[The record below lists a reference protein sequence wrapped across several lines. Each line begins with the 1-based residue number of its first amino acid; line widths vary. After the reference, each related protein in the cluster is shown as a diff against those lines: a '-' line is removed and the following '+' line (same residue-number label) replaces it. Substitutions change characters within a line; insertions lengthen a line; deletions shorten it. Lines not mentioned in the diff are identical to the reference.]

1 MAKKQR
7 CYIYTRVST
16 ELQIDGY
23 SLEAQKERLRSEA
36 KHRKMQVCGEYSDE
50 GKSGKNI
57 AGRPEF
63 KKMLSDIK
71 SGKDDIDYVLV
82 FKLSRFG
89 RNAADT
95 LNSLQF
101 MEDYG
106 VNLLCVEDGIDSAGA
121 AGKLIISV
129 LASVAEIERSNIS
142 EQTMAGRQQ
151 KARDGLWNGGFAP
164 YGYKLVSVE
173 GQKSKMLVI
182 NEDEAEL
189 IKLIYEKYLSGMGV
203 NAVAKWLNDNGYR
216 KTVRQNGTVPLISDH
231 FVKGVLDNPVYA
243 GKIAYGRRRNEKV
256 AGTRNEFHVVKQD
269 KDSYKL
275 YPGKHE
281 PIIDEETWYKVQVKR
296 MKNAF
301 KREKTHS
308 LLHEHVLSGIIKCPV
323 CGAPMYGV
331 VNRKKKKGSEEFY
344 TDMWYYICK
353 NRKMV
358 SGHPCDYKKHIRQDE
373 INVEVIQMIK
383 YVFGGENSM
392 KDNALSKVGTDDS
405 LKELEAEKTRLA
417 DERAKLNTKKAKQ
430 LRRINELDIDDD
442 LYDDLMKSYRA
453 YLGEINDQLAS
464 IENLL
469 YQNELAIE
477 NAQGENLSTEVYKR
491 LIDATIENIDDVSD
505 ADKKV
510 LMNALLEKVE
520 IFKEKQKDGRW
531 VKSVQFK
538 IPLNIDGK
546 LVDTM
551 FFDDDEDTEN
561 SLSNEKHVETVVLL
575 SHKKPDGHI
584 NVKVE
589 FGEGEGK
596 VPLDNIAKRAEEY
609 KPKERVT
616 YKMIKE
622 YIEAKY
628 GFKVHTAYIAEV
640 KRDLGLPMYDA
651 PNAVEELKQPRKHPT
666 PEKVE
671 AIKDA
676 LRYFAVI

>member
-57 AGRPEF
+57 AGRPKF

-121 AGKLIISV
+121 ASKLIISV

-142 EQTMAGRQQ
+142 EQTMAGRRQ

-164 YGYKLVSVE
+164 YGYKLVAVE

-182 NEDEAEL
+182 NEDEAKL

-331 VNRKKKKGSEEFY
+331 VNRKKKKGSDEFY

-373 INVEVIQMIK
+373 INAEVIQMIK

-392 KDNALSKVGTDDS
+392 KDNVLNRVGTDDS

-430 LRRINELDIDDD
+430 LRRINELDIDDN

-505 ADKKV
+505 ADKKI

-538 IPLNIDGK
+538 IPLNIDGQ

-561 SLSNEKHVETVVLL
+561 SLPNEKHVEMVVLM
-575 SHKKPDGHI
+575 S
-584 NVKVE
+584 
-589 FGEGEGK
+589 
-596 VPLDNIAKRAEEY
+596 
-609 KPKERVT
+609 
-616 YKMIKE
+616 
-622 YIEAKY
+622 
-628 GFKVHTAYIAEV
+628 
-640 KRDLGLPMYDA
+640 
-651 PNAVEELKQPRKHPT
+651 RKD
-666 PEKVE
+666 K
-671 AIKDA
+671 
-676 LRYFAVI
+676 

>member
-1 MAKKQR
+1 M
-7 CYIYTRVST
+7 
-16 ELQIDGY
+16 
-23 SLEAQKERLRSEA
+23 
-36 KHRKMQVCGEYSDE
+36 
-50 GKSGKNI
+50 
-57 AGRPEF
+57 
-63 KKMLSDIK
+63 
-71 SGKDDIDYVLV
+71 
-82 FKLSRFG
+82 
-89 RNAADT
+89 
-95 LNSLQF
+95 
-101 MEDYG
+101 
-106 VNLLCVEDGIDSAGA
+106 
-121 AGKLIISV
+121 
-129 LASVAEIERSNIS
+129 
-142 EQTMAGRQQ
+142 
-151 KARDGLWNGGFAP
+151 
-164 YGYKLVSVE
+164 
-173 GQKSKMLVI
+173 
-182 NEDEAEL
+182 
-189 IKLIYEKYLSGMGV
+189 
-203 NAVAKWLNDNGYR
+203 
-216 KTVRQNGTVPLISDH
+216 
-231 FVKGVLDNPVYA
+231 
-243 GKIAYGRRRNEKV
+243 
-256 AGTRNEFHVVKQD
+256 KQD

-308 LLHEHVLSGIIKCPV
+308 LLHEHVLSGIVKCPV

-358 SGHPCDYKKHIRQDE
+358 SGHPCDYKKHIRQEE
-373 INVEVIQMIK
+373 INAEVIQMIK

-392 KDNALSKVGTDDS
+392 KDNVLNKVGTDDS
-405 LKELEAEKTRLA
+405 LKELEAEKTRLV

-491 LIDATIENIDDVSD
+491 LIDATIANIDDVSD
-505 ADKKV
+505 VDKKI

-538 IPLNIDGK
+538 IPLNVDGK

-561 SLSNEKHVETVVLL
+561 SLSNEKHVKTVVLL

-596 VPLDNIAKRAEEY
+596 VPLDNIAKRAESY

-651 PNAVEELKQPRKHPT
+651 PNAVEKLKQPRKHPT

-676 LRYFAVI
+676 LKHFEVI

>member
-1 MAKKQR
+1 M
-7 CYIYTRVST
+7 
-16 ELQIDGY
+16 
-23 SLEAQKERLRSEA
+23 
-36 KHRKMQVCGEYSDE
+36 
-50 GKSGKNI
+50 
-57 AGRPEF
+57 
-63 KKMLSDIK
+63 
-71 SGKDDIDYVLV
+71 
-82 FKLSRFG
+82 
-89 RNAADT
+89 
-95 LNSLQF
+95 
-101 MEDYG
+101 
-106 VNLLCVEDGIDSAGA
+106 
-121 AGKLIISV
+121 
-129 LASVAEIERSNIS
+129 
-142 EQTMAGRQQ
+142 
-151 KARDGLWNGGFAP
+151 
-164 YGYKLVSVE
+164 
-173 GQKSKMLVI
+173 
-182 NEDEAEL
+182 
-189 IKLIYEKYLSGMGV
+189 
-203 NAVAKWLNDNGYR
+203 
-216 KTVRQNGTVPLISDH
+216 
-231 FVKGVLDNPVYA
+231 
-243 GKIAYGRRRNEKV
+243 

-331 VNRKKKKGSEEFY
+331 VNRKKKKGSDEFY

-373 INVEVIQMIK
+373 INAEVIQMIK

-392 KDNALSKVGTDDS
+392 KDNVLNRVGTDDS

-430 LRRINELDIDDD
+430 LRRINELDIDDN

-505 ADKKV
+505 ADKKI

-538 IPLNIDGK
+538 IPLNIDGQ

-561 SLSNEKHVETVVLL
+561 SLPNEKHVEMVVLM
-575 SHKKPDGHI
+575 S
-584 NVKVE
+584 
-589 FGEGEGK
+589 
-596 VPLDNIAKRAEEY
+596 
-609 KPKERVT
+609 
-616 YKMIKE
+616 
-622 YIEAKY
+622 
-628 GFKVHTAYIAEV
+628 
-640 KRDLGLPMYDA
+640 
-651 PNAVEELKQPRKHPT
+651 RKD
-666 PEKVE
+666 K
-671 AIKDA
+671 
-676 LRYFAVI
+676 